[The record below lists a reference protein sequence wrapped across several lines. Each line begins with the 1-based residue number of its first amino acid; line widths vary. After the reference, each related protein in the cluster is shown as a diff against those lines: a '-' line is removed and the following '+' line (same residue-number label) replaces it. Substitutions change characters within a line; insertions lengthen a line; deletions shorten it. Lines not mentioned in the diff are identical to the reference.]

1 MCAPATDHD
10 LDCRLGL
17 KCERHQNVYTHPT
30 TYPFHMVAEQ
40 RGGSAASLVDAL
52 ILLIMEE
59 VIEAINVVLRER
71 IAKRIC
77 EHIVD
82 VHKSQ
87 VVAQATE
94 EPKTSSR
101 DRTSQQH
108 AAEQILN
115 DPVPEMV
122 TQWMEVPNTVSQ
134 DRIKQRTLEHISEIP
149 VPQVV
154 EELAEI
160 SKVFSLDGVQQ
171 RFGGQIIETLAL
183 SLDEKIVEMPVTRKT
198 QQVANTHV
206 QHVVNTVEAEMPKII
221 EETVQRMKP
230 INQETKRIEVSP
242 LLFTDKAVDVLVV
255 GQRQVSHVWVVKQTV
270 EDPQFEI
277 VQKTV
282 ENSETVPQVHVVE
295 KTVERPQ
302 SQIVEQID
310 EIPETRTDVGTQTS
324 EKAVEISQL
333 QAVEK
338 IVETGE
344 TQTIQGIQTSAPL
357 HQVHLTGSMK
367 PDDPDAKIK
376 FLAEEELYGVGGP
389 VFDANENRVAN
400 ELGKQDCVTGEMW
413 ENKPPFSLALN
424 KATSDDIAWQRS
436 TNLAQHLPKIWKR
449 SCRRRQI
456 QSKLITRLL

>member
-1 MCAPATDHD
+1 
-10 LDCRLGL
+10 
-17 KCERHQNVYTHPT
+17 
-30 TYPFHMVAEQ
+30 MVAEQ

-52 ILLIMEE
+52 IPLIMEE

-101 DRTSQQH
+101 DRTSQCTV
-108 AAEQILN
+108 EQILN

-134 DRIKQRTLEHISEIP
+134 DRIKQRTVEHISEIP

-171 RFGGQIIETLAL
+171 RFGGQIIETPAL
-183 SLDEKIVEMPVTRKT
+183 SHDEKIVEMPVTRKT

-230 INQETKRIEVSP
+230 ISQETKRIEVSP
-242 LLFTDKAVDVLVV
+242 LLFTDKAVDVPVV

-338 IVETGE
+338 IV
-344 TQTIQGIQTSAPL
+344 
-357 HQVHLTGSMK
+357 
-367 PDDPDAKIK
+367 
-376 FLAEEELYGVGGP
+376 
-389 VFDANENRVAN
+389 
-400 ELGKQDCVTGEMW
+400 
-413 ENKPPFSLALN
+413 
-424 KATSDDIAWQRS
+424 
-436 TNLAQHLPKIWKR
+436 
-449 SCRRRQI
+449 
-456 QSKLITRLL
+456 